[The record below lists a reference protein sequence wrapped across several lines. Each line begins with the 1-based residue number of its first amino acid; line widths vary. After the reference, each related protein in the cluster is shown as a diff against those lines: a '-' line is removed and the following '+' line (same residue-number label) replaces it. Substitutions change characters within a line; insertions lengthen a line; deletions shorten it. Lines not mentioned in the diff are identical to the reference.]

1 MELVKS
7 RGFILFAVMV
17 LGFCF
22 LSTTNVKTKD
32 DIKEIDNSY
41 VYESIR

>member
-7 RGFILFAVMV
+7 RGFVLFTIMV

-22 LSTTNVKTKD
+22 LSTANVKTKD
-32 DIKEIDNSY
+32 DMKEVDNSY
-41 VYESIR
+41 VYSNVN